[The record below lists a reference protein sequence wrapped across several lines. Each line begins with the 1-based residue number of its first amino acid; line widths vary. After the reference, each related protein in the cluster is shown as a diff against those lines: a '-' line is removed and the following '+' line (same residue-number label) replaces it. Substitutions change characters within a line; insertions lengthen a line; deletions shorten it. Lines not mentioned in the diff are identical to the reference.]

1 MDQTNNLQALSDS
14 ELHRLS
20 EFLTSV
26 GPPAMRLET
35 LDGYFVAL
43 ICGPDAVTLSQ
54 CLPAVLGLQHE
65 FADPAQAGDVLT
77 LLQCHWNFIACSL
90 HRTLDA
96 NADEVYL
103 PALLNDEGQIWG
115 ASEWAQGFLQ
125 GVQRRAPSWRLLR
138 EAAAT
143 RELLLPMS
151 LLAHEHDAD
160 EQLRSP
166 LVSAEQ
172 RWQLVR
178 LMMANL
184 TPIYRFFEPQRV
196 SRVSVT
202 PPLRRQ
208 AAKVGRNDPCP
219 CGSGKKFKQCC
230 AGKVD
235 TFQ

>member
-1 MDQTNNLQALSDS
+1 MDQMNNLQTLSDS

-20 EFLTSV
+20 DFLTSL

-43 ICGPDAVTLSQ
+43 ICGPDATALTQ
-54 CLPAVLGLQHE
+54 CLPAVLGPQHV
-65 FADPAQAGDVLT
+65 FVDPAQSSDVLT
-77 LLQCHWNFIACSL
+77 LLQCHWNSIACSM
-90 HRTLDA
+90 HRTLD
-96 NADEVYL
+96 ADEVYL

-125 GVQRRAPSWRLLR
+125 GVQRRTESWRGLR
-138 EAAAT
+138 ESAAT
-143 RELLLPMS
+143 RELLLPLS

-160 EQLRSP
+160 ERLRSP

-172 RWQLVR
+172 RWQLIR
-178 LMMANL
+178 LMIGNL
-184 TPIYRFFEPQRV
+184 AAIYSYFEPQRV

-230 AGKVD
+230 AGKAEV
-235 TFQ
+235 FQ